1 MDDIFDMLEGYISS
15 EDDDIYISDNSP
27 VYTVDE

>member
-15 EDDDIYISDNSP
+15 DDDDLYISDNSP

>member
-1 MDDIFDMLEGYISS
+1 MDDIFDMLEAYMSS
-15 EDDDIYISDNSP
+15 DDDDIYIADDSP

>member
-1 MDDIFDMLEGYISS
+1 MDDIFDMLEGYMD
-15 EDDDIYISDNSP
+15 DDDIYISDNSP

>member
-1 MDDIFDMLEGYISS
+1 MDDIFDMLESYMSS
-15 EDDDIYISDNSP
+15 DDDDIYISDNSP

>member
-1 MDDIFDMLEGYISS
+1 MDDIFDMLESYISS
-15 EDDDIYISDNSP
+15 DDDDLYISDNSP